1 MDSEEAF
8 ERGVM
13 LAELLSPQWPVDPF
27 TVVVNNPGEI
37 LIGESQGDASPG
49 QAAASDLQSARP
61 EEGLILR
68 MLIGVVTFIGIEL
81 WIGFP
86 VAGMLRLA
94 LMATTNDVGQPCDE
108 IERLGS
114 VGLVGS
120 QLRAG
125 IENEDTTTSLCQ
137 RHGGYAATGS

>member
-1 MDSEEAF
+1 
-8 ERGVM
+8 
-13 LAELLSPQWPVDPF
+13 
-27 TVVVNNPGEI
+27 
-37 LIGESQGDASPG
+37 
-49 QAAASDLQSARP
+49 
-61 EEGLILR
+61 
-68 MLIGVVTFIGIEL
+68 
-81 WIGFP
+81 
-86 VAGMLRLA
+86 MLRLA